1 MRSVAARHR
10 ISQYPIISLEEA
22 YKHIL
27 SKSPVLP
34 VEERKADPNL
44 VGSILAEDIHSGLDL
59 PSTKTTNVDG
69 YAVASASTLAG
80 FYPVL
85 SAKNYPGHI
94 LHDPMPKAHIYRIN
108 TGAPLPKGTDAVIMV
123 EDTELVEADQIT
135 KDEKVVK
142 LLAKVPADENVRK
155 PGTDVRRGDLVL
167 EKGTRISEVGGEL
180 GSLIFVGRKT
190 VCHQVSRQQLQ
201 S

>member
-1 MRSVAARHR
+1 
-10 ISQYPIISLEEA
+10 
-22 YKHIL
+22 
-27 SKSPVLP
+27 
-34 VEERKADPNL
+34 
-44 VGSILAEDIHSGLDL
+44 
-59 PSTKTTNVDG
+59 
-69 YAVASASTLAG
+69 
-80 FYPVL
+80 
-85 SAKNYPGHI
+85 
-94 LHDPMPKAHIYRIN
+94 
-108 TGAPLPKGTDAVIMV
+108 MV